1 MLQDKAYEIAENYT
15 NDIKKAQQS
24 FYYST
29 QKYENKA
36 LDLVHKS
43 HCIEERKWNK
53 KTYSIF
59 MFINV
64 SVFRMCTYIIIIFPC
79 IQLFNEALY

>member
-43 HCIEERKWNK
+43 HCIEERKRNK
-53 KTYSIF
+53 KKHI
-59 MFINV
+59 
-64 SVFRMCTYIIIIFPC
+64 
-79 IQLFNEALY
+79 LYLCL